1 MDLTEGKASFLWLRG
16 EFLWYKK
23 EWGGREPFS
32 EVVTGRSPMD
42 VEVPQGPCSPFLGV
56 LVVVFGGCNWVKLL
70 NI

>member
-1 MDLTEGKASFLWLRG
+1 MDGPHRGQSQFLVAEG
-16 EFLWYKK
+16 EFLWYNQ

-56 LVVVFGGCNWVKLL
+56 LVVCLVGVTG
-70 NI
+70 